1 MMADSNRPL
10 VQAAAGSL
18 VAVVL
23 LQYLRVAPIGAV
35 LAFAIYFI
43 LWWVCLFVVLPFG
56 VETQNDHGEVVQG
69 TSAGAPLN
77 PRLGR
82 IAALTTILAS
92 VTFAVVLLALRFKI
106 VPLE

>member
-1 MMADSNRPL
+1 MVGSNRSL
-10 VQAAAGSL
+10 VQAAGGSL
-18 VAVVL
+18 ALAVVL
-23 LQYLRVAPIGAV
+23 QYFRVAPIGAV

-56 VETQNDHGEVVQG
+56 VETQNDRGEVIQG

-92 VTFAVVLLALRFKI
+92 AVFAVVLLALRFKI